1 MASDIEDLI
10 AEAVDIGASEIVL
23 RQPVQREKD
32 GQVWSSFMAIINP
45 KEPKKQAVITAIR
58 SNPGAALRAALA
70 EHKMRYGSLPTTPE
84 QDPFG

>member
-1 MASDIEDLI
+1 MTDIEDRI
-10 AEAVDIGASEIVL
+10 AEAVSNGASEIVL
-23 RQPVQREKD
+23 RQPVQRDKD
-32 GQVWSSFMAIINP
+32 GHVWSSFMAIINP
-45 KEPKKQAVITAIR
+45 KQPKKQAVITAIR